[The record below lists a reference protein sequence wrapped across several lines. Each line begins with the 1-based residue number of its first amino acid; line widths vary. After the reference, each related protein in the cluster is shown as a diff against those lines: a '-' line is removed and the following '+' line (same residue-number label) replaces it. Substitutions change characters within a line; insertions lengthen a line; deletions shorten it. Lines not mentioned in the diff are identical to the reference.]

1 MGMHRG
7 AAGNRRSIPL
17 LVLGLALF
25 SGTREAWATLSN
37 EHYQGGVDAYRD
49 GRLSEAGESF
59 RKALALE
66 PQLPLA
72 HYHLAKIALIE
83 ADPYKAFYALKEC
96 LALDP
101 SYPQGEKLMRRLKP
115 LLVEQIRKDIDLG
128 KNAAVAN
135 NILGF
140 LLIQQGKSAD
150 GIERQE
156 KALQLDPDL
165 AEAYDDLAWAYYHKR
180 DFSMA
185 YDMVSKAYKINP
197 TKSSILLHYRRLFQ
211 VSRLGKVDAGD
222 PFYDAKGSRA
232 VSLPSMSDGRLG
244 DDMAAVHLLSQAA
257 PPVDDSRTASDAVPL
272 GVLVPQASP
281 AASASPASGST
292 DSPSDE
298 ALKKEDLKAKYLQAL
313 EHLKKEKSAEA
324 RTLFQEIA
332 AVDPDYADV
341 AGRLKELDEQADAAT
356 IFDHAM
362 KAREQGKWAAVL
374 VDLQHIDLPALR
386 KVKEI
391 DSLDNYL
398 GEAHHHVGQHTE
410 AVKSL
415 SSWLKGKPNDHDLR
429 YLLVRSLIAEKS
441 WEAALTEFET
451 LLDKKAGAYNAY
463 PEIFSMGLRIYVKN
477 YFLVV
482 VGLTC
487 AWFFITGGYIYAKV
501 QRGAGKRQLRQML
514 NQLGNLVK
522 SSRWPEVLALT
533 EELEKVRLSDAEY
546 VHVKCLQGTALLETG
561 DSTRAKKVSIDL
573 YQSHPQEPSV
583 HHLRAKVMLA
593 RGEFGKEAIDEYEK
607 LLAVDPNNQALLE
620 ALNAYYQSHAP
631 DTEQAVKILDRLLE
645 LDPTSTEFR
654 YQRAQRYLRADDYGE
669 AAREAYRKV
678 LELVPNR
685 PDIMYGLSRGLF
697 ENGRYLEAMKIAKQA
712 IAADMGHREVHRLL
726 VRCYQKLEMIDEGR
740 HEYKRLIEKN
750 PDHPHLKECLHQ
762 LNRPVELEAED
773 LKPDQKEFKD
783 LYEKGV
789 KAYLEGR
796 FREAVAP
803 LTSVME
809 VEHLRLSA
817 GALLVRSYLKLQEV
831 KTALALFERMDVTR
845 RAPDEFVLN
854 LCYDVAEVYLRE
866 SKKDRA
872 LDLYAFICRS
882 NVSYKDAFRK
892 LEELEAAKK
901 VR

>member
-1 MGMHRG
+1 MVYLG
-7 AAGNRRSIPL
+7 GNRGVRAAVSL
-17 LVLGLALF
+17 LLFGLALL
-25 SGTREAWATLSN
+25 GGARDAWATLAR
-37 EHYQGGVDAYRD
+37 EHYQGGIEAYRD
-49 GRLSEAGESF
+49 GKLSEAGESF
-59 RKALALE
+59 RRALALE

-101 SYPQGEKLMRRLKP
+101 SFPQGEKLMRRLKP
-115 LLVEQIRKDIDLG
+115 LLVEQIRKDVDLG
-128 KNAAVAN
+128 RNAAVAN

-140 LLIQQGKSAD
+140 LLIQQGKDAD

-156 KALQLDPDL
+156 KALQIDGNL
-165 AEAYDDLAWAYYHKR
+165 AEAYDDLAWAFYHKR
-180 DFSMA
+180 DYTAA
-185 YDMVSKAYKINP
+185 YDMVSRAYKINP

-211 VSRLGKVDAGD
+211 ISRLGKVDAAD
-222 PFYDAKGSRA
+222 PFYDTKRA
-232 VSLPSMSDGRLG
+232 RATGLPSISEGRLG

-257 PPVDDSRTASDAVPL
+257 PPEDDSSPASDAAPL
-272 GVLVPQASP
+272 GVLVPAAAPSAAASP
-281 AASASPASGST
+281 GM
-292 DSPSDE
+292 DGPSIATLE
-298 ALKKEDLKAKYLQAL
+298 KEDLKAKYLEAL
-313 EHLKKEKSAEA
+313 ELLKKEKVAEA
-324 RTLFQEIA
+324 RTLFQHIHLA
-332 AVDPDYADV
+332 DPDYADV
-341 AGRLKELDEQADAAT
+341 SSRLKELEDQADAASV
-356 IFDHAM
+356 FDRAM

-374 VDLQHIDLPALR
+374 VDLTNIDRVALR
-386 KVKEI
+386 RSKAIE
-391 DSLDNYL
+391 SLDNYL
-398 GEAHHHVGQHTE
+398 GEAHHQVGQHAE
-410 AVKSL
+410 AVRFL
-415 SSWLKGKPNDHDLR
+415 SNWLKVKPNDHDLR
-429 YLLVRSLIAEKS
+429 YLLVKSLMNEKS
-441 WEAALTEFET
+441 WEAALTEYNE

-463 PEIFSMGLRIYVKN
+463 PEMWSMGLRTYVKN

-501 QRGAGKRQLRQML
+501 QRGAGKRQLRHML
-514 NQLGNLVK
+514 NNLGNLVK
-522 SSRWPEVLALT
+522 SSRWPEVLALC
-533 EELEKVRLSDAEY
+533 EELEKVKLSDAEY
-546 VHVKCLQGTALLETG
+546 VHVKVLQGTACLETG
-561 DSTRAKKVSIDL
+561 DSTRAKKISIDL
-573 YQSHPQEPSV
+573 YGSHPQEPAV

-593 RGEFGKEAIDEYEK
+593 RGEFGKDAIEEYEK

-620 ALNAYYQSHAP
+620 ALNAYHQAHAP

-645 LDPTSTEFR
+645 LDPTSSEFR
-654 YQRAQRYLRADDYGE
+654 YQRAQRFLRADDFGE
-669 AAREAYRKV
+669 AARESYRKA
-678 LELVPNR
+678 LELVPNK
-685 PDIMYGLSRGLF
+685 PDIMYGLARGLF
-697 ENGRYLEAMKIAKQA
+697 ENGRYLEAMKIAKQT
-712 IAADMGHREVHRLL
+712 IAFDMGHREIHRLL

-750 PDHPHLKECLHQ
+750 IDHPHLKECLSQ
-762 LNRPVELEAED
+762 LNRPVELEVEE

-796 FREAVAP
+796 FREAIAP

-809 VEHLRLSA
+809 MEHLRLSA

-866 SKKDRA
+866 AKKDRA
-872 LDLYAFICRS
+872 YDLYSFICRS

-892 LEELEAAKK
+892 LEELETAKK
-901 VR
+901 TR